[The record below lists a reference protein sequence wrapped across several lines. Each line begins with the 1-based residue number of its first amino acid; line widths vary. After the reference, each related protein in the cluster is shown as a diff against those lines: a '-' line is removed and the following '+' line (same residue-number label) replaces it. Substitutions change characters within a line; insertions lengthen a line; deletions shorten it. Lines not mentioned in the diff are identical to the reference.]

1 MSAKSVTV
9 RYFAVLRDR
18 RGLGEETLSTECDTI
33 GDFIRELVVRYRLDL
48 APALIRAAQDG
59 SFVDDSTPLRDGAQI
74 VLVPPVAGG

>member
-1 MSAKSVTV
+1 MAAKTVTV

-18 RGLGEETLSTECDTI
+18 RGLGEETVSTECESV
-33 GDFIRELVVRYRLDL
+33 GEFVRELVVMHRLDL

-59 SFVDDSTPLRDGAQI
+59 AFVDDSTSLRDGAQL